1 MSTND
6 QDRRKT
12 AAGFKV
18 FEMFR
23 NRFFRGKG
31 VGAAD
36 PFIVFL
42 LQDAVFNLRL
52 AFNAQ
57 LMVAVVVLDI
67 RVTTKERSLFSPFIV
82 DQAL

>member
-1 MSTND
+1 
-6 QDRRKT
+6 
-12 AAGFKV
+12 
-18 FEMFR
+18 
-23 NRFFRGKG
+23 

-57 LMVAVVVLDI
+57 LLVAVVVLDI
-67 RVTTKERSLFSPFIV
+67 RVTTMERSLFSPFIV